1 MTSFQ
6 KWQILNNKLDACV
19 STQGKMLSILCSLE
33 ETVKN
38 LEEKVRGLKDSNPKS
53 AKINIQVNKSAA
65 RTIKQPLPK
74 KQTLKPKAPKKVEI
88 EVKPKEIDYRQVI
101 VGIGKPPPTF
111 KAAAKPT
118 LHSKI
123 SKEEFKKLRRKRLQ
137 EQLQKKLAEKRGEEK
152 SKSVSLEEETEVSKK
167 SDKKRGK

>member
-74 KQTLKPKAPKKVEI
+74 K
-88 EVKPKEIDYRQVI
+88 
-101 VGIGKPPPTF
+101 
-111 KAAAKPT
+111 PT
-118 LHSKI
+118 LQSKI

-152 SKSVSLEEETEVSKK
+152 SKSVSLEEVTEVSTN
-167 SDKKRGK
+167 SAEKRGNDTREK